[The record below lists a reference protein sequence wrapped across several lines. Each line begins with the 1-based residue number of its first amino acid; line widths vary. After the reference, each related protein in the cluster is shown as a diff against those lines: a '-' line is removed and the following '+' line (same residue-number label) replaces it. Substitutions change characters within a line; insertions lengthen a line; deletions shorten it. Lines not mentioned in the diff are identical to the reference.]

1 MAMKTLRMAMTA
13 DADGKVHFDLPVGP
27 AGSEVEV
34 VVTVRPKPAADDGT
48 PESRG
53 WPPGFIESTYGS
65 IQDPAF
71 RRYPQGEYE
80 KRQDLD

>member
-1 MAMKTLRMAMTA
+1 MKTVRMAMTA
-13 DADGKVHFDLPVGP
+13 DGDGNVHFDLPVGP

-34 VVTVRPKPAADDGT
+34 VVKVRPKPAADAGT

-53 WPPGFIESTYGS
+53 WPPGFIERTAGS

-80 KRQDLD
+80 KRLELE